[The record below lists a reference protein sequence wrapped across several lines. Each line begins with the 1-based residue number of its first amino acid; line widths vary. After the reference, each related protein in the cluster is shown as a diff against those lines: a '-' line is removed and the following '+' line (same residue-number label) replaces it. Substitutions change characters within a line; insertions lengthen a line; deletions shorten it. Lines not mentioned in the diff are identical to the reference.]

1 MLRSVLFKILFF
13 IPFISLSQD
22 LIINTSNRNTTSLN
36 GNWNYIVDPYEMGY
50 YNYRYE
56 PYDQLDNNNNSA
68 FYNNYHT
75 DDKMEL
81 VEYDFDKSGTLIVPG
96 DWNSQKEKLF
106 YYEGTIWLKRSFD
119 YKILNENNRLFIYF
133 GAVNYKAE
141 VYLNGTKLGIHEG
154 GFTPFNFEVS
164 SLIKP
169 HNNYLVVKVDNKRF
183 KEAIPTINTDWWNY
197 GGITRDVKL
206 IEEPSIFIQDY
217 SIQLKKGDNN
227 SISGF
232 IRLDNTFGQEEVIV
246 SIPELKINKAFKTNK
261 EGIVH
266 FELKSKKIRY
276 WSPNSPKLYD
286 VYIQTPYQK
295 LKDDIGFRAIETDGP
310 NILLNGKSIF
320 LRGICLHEENAIR
333 GGRAYNEAD
342 ALLALNWAR
351 ELNCNY
357 VRLAHYPHNE
367 YIVKLADK
375 MGIMVWEEI
384 PVYWT
389 VDFTNKKSLNN
400 AKNQLSEAIK
410 RDRNRASVII
420 WSMANE
426 TPLSEPRNEFLKN
439 LIVHTKSLD
448 STRLISAALEKHY
461 KEGVNIVDDDIGRYL
476 DIVAFN
482 QYTGWYGGSLEKAP
496 EMKWNIKYNKPVVIS
511 EYGGG
516 ALQGYHGT
524 IKERWTEEYQEYLY
538 KQNLKMIE
546 KIPNIRG
553 TSPWILVD
561 FRSPRR
567 VLPNIQDGWNRKGLI
582 SNHGI
587 KKKAFFTVKE
597 FYNKIEDQYK

>member
-206 IEEPSIFIQDY
+206 IEEPSIFIQD
-217 SIQLKKGDNN
+217 S
-227 SISGF
+227 
-232 IRLDNTFGQEEVIV
+232 
-246 SIPELKINKAFKTNK
+246 
-261 EGIVH
+261 
-266 FELKSKKIRY
+266 
-276 WSPNSPKLYD
+276 
-286 VYIQTPYQK
+286 
-295 LKDDIGFRAIETDGP
+295 
-310 NILLNGKSIF
+310 
-320 LRGICLHEENAIR
+320 
-333 GGRAYNEAD
+333 
-342 ALLALNWAR
+342 
-351 ELNCNY
+351 
-357 VRLAHYPHNE
+357 
-367 YIVKLADK
+367 
-375 MGIMVWEEI
+375 
-384 PVYWT
+384 
-389 VDFTNKKSLNN
+389 
-400 AKNQLSEAIK
+400 
-410 RDRNRASVII
+410 
-420 WSMANE
+420 
-426 TPLSEPRNEFLKN
+426 
-439 LIVHTKSLD
+439 
-448 STRLISAALEKHY
+448 
-461 KEGVNIVDDDIGRYL
+461 
-476 DIVAFN
+476 
-482 QYTGWYGGSLEKAP
+482 
-496 EMKWNIKYNKPVVIS
+496 
-511 EYGGG
+511 
-516 ALQGYHGT
+516 
-524 IKERWTEEYQEYLY
+524 
-538 KQNLKMIE
+538 
-546 KIPNIRG
+546 
-553 TSPWILVD
+553 
-561 FRSPRR
+561 
-567 VLPNIQDGWNRKGLI
+567 
-582 SNHGI
+582 GI
-587 KKKAFFTVKE
+587 KLLR
-597 FYNKIEDQYK
+597 